1 MLEALAAALVGLAIL
16 WLVLEPLL
24 TGRGVALPEGGAPWE
39 QPDPEETARGRALLA
54 LKEIEFDRATG
65 KLSDADYEQLQRRY
79 EAQAIA
85 TMEGCAHCGATLR
98 EGAKFCPQC
107 GERR

>member
-1 MLEALAAALVGLAIL
+1 MLEALAAGLVGVAIL

-24 TGRGVALPEGGAPWE
+24 TGRGAIRPEGPAAWE
-39 QPDPEETARGRALLA
+39 QPDPEETAQGRALLA

-65 KLSDADYEQLQRRY
+65 KLSDSDFEQLHTRY

-85 TMEGCAHCGATLR
+85 TMDGCAHCGTALR
-98 EGAKFCPQC
+98 EGARYCPEC
-107 GERR
+107 GARR